1 MMLKISQLFI
11 LNHCNKCRP
20 YLEIQHTLAPL
31 SCTKLTLAKE
41 AFLHSVAKKYFMGEW
56 WVEGDVVVNF
66 PQRFIYWGRCCCK
79 LPSKVHLWVCVS
91 KLISL

>member
-41 AFLHSVAKKYFMGEW
+41 AFLHSVAKKYLL
-56 WVEGDVVVNF
+56 
-66 PQRFIYWGRCCCK
+66 WG
-79 LPSKVHLWVCVS
+79 SGG
-91 KLISL
+91 